1 VSLHG
6 LHADR
11 RRRPGGPAR
20 TSERGL
26 KLPPFTYRR
35 ATSVEEALEALEE
48 GGDDAKVLAG
58 GQSLIPV
65 MAFRLARPT
74 LLVDVNDVPGLD
86 HVAHDSG
93 GLRIGALVRHAAL
106 ERQEGLDGSWR
117 ALGEAVAFVGH
128 YPIRVRG
135 TFGGSVAHADPAAEL
150 CVVAT
155 TLGADVVLRSST
167 GERTVPAAEFFIAPF
182 MTALAPGELVVEVRF
197 PPPPPG
203 AQGVF
208 EEFAER
214 SGDFALA
221 SVCAALAFRDGEVAW
236 ARIGLGS
243 VAGTPLRARAA
254 EGVLVGSSGG
264 EGAAAA
270 AADAA
275 AEESDPSSDSH
286 AGAEYRRHL
295 VAVLVR
301 RAVRRARAAAA

>member
-1 VSLHG
+1 M
-6 LHADR
+6 
-11 RRRPGGPAR
+11 
-20 TSERGL
+20 
-26 KLPPFTYRR
+26 
-35 ATSVEEALEALEE
+35 
-48 GGDDAKVLAG
+48 LAG

-65 MAFRLARPT
+65 MAFRLARPA
-74 LLVDVNDVPGLD
+74 LLVDVNDLPGLD
-86 HVAHDSG
+86 HVAYDEG
-93 GLRIGALVRHAAL
+93 GALRVGALVRHVTL
-106 ERQEGLDGSWR
+106 EREDGLDGAWR
-117 ALGEAVAFVGH
+117 ALREAVQHVGH

-135 TFGGSVAHADPAAEL
+135 TFGGSIAHADPAAEL
-150 CVVAT
+150 CVVAAA
-155 TLGADVVLRSST
+155 LEADVVLRSSA
-167 GERTVPAAEFFIAPF
+167 GERTVPAAEFFVAPF

-203 AQGVF
+203 AHGVF

-221 SVCAALAFRDGEVAW
+221 SVCAAVAFRDGAVAW

-243 VAGTPLRARAA
+243 VAGTPLRAYAA

-264 EGAAAA
+264 EAVAAA

-275 AEESDPSSDSH
+275 AEEADPSSDSH
-286 AGAEYRRHL
+286 ASADYRRHL